1 MRFWKLIL
9 GWFTA
14 YLANVS
20 VTKPVNHPN
29 WDLNLKTYMSGTERW
44 NNGKNMLFINFQM
57 EKGNFLWILTLENT
71 DSDTKR
77 SEMITGHGSIVSTND
92 KKSKSRFG
100 FDMTIPYYSNLIK
113 AVQST
118 TTYDN
123 DNIRKDIWN
132 ISFQCTR
139 FNLRCY
145 FLAPPLS
152 EVLRISS
159 KEKLLSLPFNRC
171 HLKYLASNIL
181 FYCRVKTRIV

>member
-1 MRFWKLIL
+1 MYL
-9 GWFTA
+9 GISDQTLRPDFT
-14 YLANVS
+14 
-20 VTKPVNHPN
+20 NHPN
-29 WDLNLKTYMSGTERW
+29 WDLNLKTYMSDTERW

-123 DNIRKDIWN
+123 DNIRKNIWN
-132 ISFQCTR
+132 ISFRWTR
-139 FNLRCY
+139 FNFRRY
-145 FLAPPLS
+145 FLAPPLF
-152 EVLRISS
+152 EFLRISS

-181 FYCRVKTRIV
+181 FYYHVKTRIV